1 MSRILIAVMATFLLT
16 GCATITRSTNQAYVI
31 ETNPSGA
38 DVRLSNG
45 YSCVSP
51 CSLQMKRKPGFQV
64 TISKDGYKTVTTN
77 VSSQVSSGGGA
88 GMAGNVIFGG
98 IPGLVVDSVSGAMNE
113 LIPNPLVITL
123 ERD

>member
-1 MSRILIAVMATFLLT
+1 MSRILTVVVIAFLLT
-16 GCATITRSTNQAYVI
+16 GCATITRSTSQSFVI

-51 CSLQMKRKPGFQV
+51 CSLGMKRKPGFQV
-64 TISKDGYKTVTTN
+64 TISKDGYKTVTTT
-77 VSSQVSSGGGA
+77 VTSQVSSGGGA

-113 LIPNPLVITL
+113 LIPNPLVIKL
-123 ERD
+123 EKN